1 MKDARVRWM
10 WVGVGLALS
19 MVGSVMA
26 EDFIPRRQSQPPGP
40 PLSPQDAIK
49 KMTVPEGF
57 SVELVASEPDLVNPV
72 SMTFDE
78 QGRVWVTESFEYPR
92 REPGPGRD
100 RIKVLEDTDGD
111 GRMDKTTIFAEGLN
125 IPSGIAVGHGGVWV
139 ANAPD
144 ILFMQDTDG
153 DLKAD
158 TSQVVVTGFGRFDTH
173 ELPNS
178 FTWGPDGYLYGLN
191 GVFNACHVKYPADSP
206 HAKSNPDGFRF
217 TCALFRIHP
226 KTWEFE
232 VFCEGTSNPWGV
244 AFNPVGDAFI
254 SACVIDHLWH
264 LTESGYYHRQG
275 GPYPPHTW
283 KLESIVKH
291 KHQMAAYCG
300 IEYYDSHAYPE
311 EYRGHLYMGNIHGGC
326 INVDTLEDRGA
337 TYFAKPRPDFLT
349 ANDVWFMPVDQKTG
363 PDGSLYVL
371 DWYDRYHCYQDA
383 NRDPAG
389 IDRLNGRLYRI
400 RYENT
405 PRAKAFDLADETDLQ
420 LIERLKSENGF
431 FAATSQRILSERL
444 AEPNT
449 RTSLQTRRELQKLAL
464 TDSTNDKVRLRA
476 VFALVGSHR
485 LDPKFHQ
492 QLLSHSN
499 PEVRKWGVRAA
510 GNFGA
515 IAPNVEAEL
524 AKMVH
529 GEESPRVQVQLAIA
543 AAKLE
548 CLPTV
553 PTLTTVL
560 DRCGED
566 QLIPHIVWQNLL
578 PHLQQDADVY
588 FTQAAQ
594 SKFADSKNVIA
605 LLPRVLDVAISD
617 RTPNLSGVSKLV
629 GSLVRAEQFDA
640 ARLCLE
646 RIADRVQSGEIN
658 DRELNNI
665 RQDLQPEF
673 ETIWQAD
680 NHSLTFITKVIATLW
695 KDQSATEDI
704 RAIFA
709 NPTAPVHRRAQA
721 LQALVAVQESHLPSD
736 VAVIL
741 NQPKRNPQ
749 ELREAV
755 LVSLGRLQ
763 SNEIADVLLASWP
776 KLEPVLQPKVVELL
790 TQRPNW
796 AKQLLAAIGQE
807 KIPANVLNIN
817 QVRRLMATGNEEL
830 AESIRKH
837 WGIVREGRDP
847 AREQLIN
854 QWKQKIQAGKGDAI
868 AGRVVFNK
876 LCGQCHQIY
885 GEGKEVGPDITRN
898 GRSSLEQLL
907 SNVFDPSLVIGA
919 DYRAVTVATVDGRL
933 VTGLLVED
941 SPTRVVL
948 KIQGGKQEVIARD
961 DVAAQKVSP
970 VSLMP
975 EGLEKQL
982 KPQEMRDLFEFL
994 MLDRPPEDPKAKRLP
1009 ISTANR

>member
-1 MKDARVRWM
+1 MQDARVGWL
-10 WVGVGLALS
+10 WGGVGLVLS
-19 MVGSVMA
+19 FVGSVMA
-26 EDFIPRRQSQPPGP
+26 DDFIPRRQSQPPGP
-40 PLSPQDAIK
+40 PLSPQDAIQ
-49 KMTVPEGF
+49 KMTVPDGF
-57 SVELVASEPDLVNPV
+57 AVELVASEPDLVNPV

-111 GRMDKTTIFAEGLN
+111 GRMDKTTIFADGLN

-139 ANAPD
+139 ANAPNL
-144 ILFMQDTDG
+144 LFMQDTDG

-158 TSQVVVTGFGRFDTH
+158 TSQVVVTGFGRYDTH

-178 FTWGPDGYLYGLN
+178 LTWGPDGYLYGLN
-191 GVFNACHVKYPADSP
+191 GVFNASHVKYPANSP
-206 HAKSNPDGFRF
+206 HAKDNPNGFRF

-264 LTESGYYHRQG
+264 LTETGYYHRQG

-283 KLESIVKH
+283 KLGSIVKH

-300 IEYYDSHAYPE
+300 IEYYDSDAYPE

-326 INVDTLEDRGA
+326 VNVDTLEDRGA

-383 NRDPAG
+383 NRDPKG
-389 IDRLNGRLYRI
+389 IDRLKGRLYRV
-400 RYENT
+400 RYKNT
-405 PRAKAFDLADETDLQ
+405 PRPAPFNLAEETDTQ
-420 LIERLKSENGF
+420 LIKRLHGNNGF
-431 FAATSQRILSERL
+431 FASVAQRILSERL
-444 AEPNT
+444 SDPQSSLANHT
-449 RTSLQTRRELQKLAL
+449 RKRLREVVLDEVSQ
-464 TDSTNDKVRLRA
+464 KVRMRA
-476 VFALVGSHR
+476 VFALIGSHR
-485 LDPKFHQ
+485 LDPKFHLE
-492 QLLSHSN
+492 LLSHQD

-510 GNFGA
+510 GNLGSVA
-515 IAPNVEAEL
+515 AEVDDRL
-524 AKMVH
+524 ADMVST
-529 GEESPRVQVQLAIA
+529 EDSPRVQLQLAIA
-543 AAKLE
+543 AAKLDR
-548 CLPTV
+548 LSTM
-553 PTLTTVL
+553 PTLMRVL
-560 DRCGED
+560 DRCGD
-566 QLIPHIVWQNLL
+566 DPLIPHIVWQNLL
-578 PHLQQDADVY
+578 PQLQNDANLY
-588 FTQAAQ
+588 FSLA
-594 SKFADSKNVIA
+594 SNSNYADSRNVIG

-617 RTPNLSGVSKLV
+617 KTPNLVGVSNLV
-629 GSLVRAEQFDA
+629 GSLIRAEQFDA

-646 RIADRVQSGEIN
+646 RIVNRVQSGEIEN
-658 DRELNNI
+658 RELKLI
-665 RQDLQPEF
+665 RRDLQAEF
-673 ETIWQAD
+673 EKIWQTDQAQ
-680 NHSLTFITKVIATLW
+680 LAFITKRMAALW
-695 KDQSATEDI
+695 GDQLARKDVRDVFTNSTASA
-704 RAIFA
+704 
-709 NPTAPVHRRAQA
+709 RRRTQA
-721 LQALVAVQESHLPSD
+721 LQTLVAVQDVELPQNLAT
-736 VAVIL
+736 VL
-741 NQPKRNPQ
+741 KHPERNSF
-749 ELREAV
+749 EFREAV

-763 SNEIADVLLASWP
+763 SDEIASVLLSSWP
-776 KLEPVLQPKVVELL
+776 KLEPVLQPKAIELL
-790 TQRPNW
+790 TQRPSW
-796 AKQLLAAIGQE
+796 AKQLLAAIGEE
-807 KIPANVLNIN
+807 KVSANVLNVN
-817 QVRRLMATGNEEL
+817 QVRRLMATGDEEL
-830 AESIRKH
+830 AESIRQH
-837 WGIVREGRDP
+837 WGVVRDGRDP
-847 AREQLIN
+847 AREQLIEE
-854 QWKQKIQAGKGDAI
+854 WKQKIQAGKGDPK
-868 AGRVVFNK
+868 AGRVVFHK

-941 SPTRVVL
+941 SPTRIVL

-982 KPQEMRDLFEFL
+982 KPQELLDLFEFL
-994 MLDRPPEDPKAKRLP
+994 MLDRPPEDPEAKRLP
-1009 ISTANR
+1009 VSTTNR

>member
-1 MKDARVRWM
+1 MQDARVGRM
-10 WVGVGLALS
+10 WAGVGLALG
-19 MVGSVMA
+19 MIGSAVA
-26 EDFIPRRQSQPPGP
+26 DDFIPRRQSQPPGP
-40 PLSPQDAIK
+40 PLSPQAAIQ

-57 SVELVASEPDLVNPV
+57 SVELVACEPDLVNPV
-72 SMTFDE
+72 AMTFDE
-78 QGRVWVTESFEYPR
+78 QGRVWVTESLEYPR
-92 REPGPGRD
+92 RQPGPGRD

-144 ILFMQDTDG
+144 ILFLQDTDG

-158 TSQVVVTGFGRFDTH
+158 RSQVVVTGFGRFDTH

-191 GVFNACHVKYPADSP
+191 GVFNASHVKYPANSP
-206 HAKSNPDGFRF
+206 HAKDNPNGFRF

-244 AFNPVGDAFI
+244 AFNPVGDAFV

-283 KLESIVKH
+283 KLGSIVQH

-300 IEYYDSHAYPE
+300 IEYYDSDVYPE

-337 TYFAKPRPDFLT
+337 TYFAEPRPDFLT

-389 IDRLNGRLYRI
+389 IDRLNGRLYRV

-405 PRAKAFDLADETDLQ
+405 PRATAFNLAEETDQQ
-420 LIERLKSENGF
+420 LIKRLHGNNGF
-431 FAATSQRILSERL
+431 YVKVAQRILSERL
-444 AEPNT
+444 SDPKSSLSNGT
-449 RTSLQTRRELQKLAL
+449 RTRLREIVMNEVSQ
-464 TDSTNDKVRLRA
+464 KVRMRA

-485 LDPKFHQ
+485 LDPTFHS
-492 QLLSHSN
+492 QLLSHDD
-499 PEVRKWGVRAA
+499 PEVRKWAVRAA
-510 GNFGA
+510 GNMGA
-515 IAPNVEAEL
+515 VASEVESQL
-524 AKMVH
+524 ARLVQR
-529 GEESPRVQVQLAIA
+529 ENSPRVQVQLAITA
-543 AAKLE
+543 PKLDG
-548 CLPTV
+548 LATV
-553 PTLTTVL
+553 PTLMSVL
-560 DRCGED
+560 DRCGD
-566 QLIPHIVWQNLL
+566 DPLIPHIVWQNLL
-578 PHLQQDADVY
+578 PHLQDDANLY
-588 FTQAAQ
+588 FSLAAQ
-594 SKFADSKNVIA
+594 SKFAESKNVIA
-605 LLPRVLDVAISD
+605 LLPRVLDVAISEK
-617 RTPNLSGVSKLV
+617 TPNLVGVSGLV
-629 GSLVRAEQFDA
+629 GSLIRAEQFDA

-646 RIADRVQSGEIN
+646 RIADRVQSGEIE
-658 DRELNNI
+658 DRELASI
-665 RQDLQPEF
+665 RRDLQAEF

-680 NHSLTFITKVIATLW
+680 NHPLRFITKLMATMW
-695 KDQSATEDI
+695 KDPAATEDV
-704 RAIFA
+704 RDVFTDASA
-709 NPTAPVHRRAQA
+709 TVDRRTQA
-721 LQALVAVQESHLPSD
+721 LQALVAVQESRLPSD
-736 VAVIL
+736 VAAIL
-741 NQPKRNPQ
+741 NQPKRHPLK
-749 ELREAV
+749 LREAV

-763 SNEIADVLLASWP
+763 SDEIANVLLTSWL
-776 KLEPVLQPKVVELL
+776 KLEPVSQPKVIELL
-790 TQRPNW
+790 TQRPSW
-796 AKQLLAAIGQE
+796 AKQLLAAIGEEQ
-807 KIPANVLNIN
+807 IPANVLNVN
-817 QVRRLMATGNEEL
+817 QVRRLMLTGDEEL
-830 AESIRKH
+830 AESIRRH
-837 WGIVREGRDP
+837 WGVVRDGRDP
-847 AREQLIN
+847 AREKLIN
-854 QWKQKIQAGKGDAI
+854 EWKQKIQAGEGDAI

-919 DYRAVTVATVDGRL
+919 DYRAVTVATADGRL

-941 SPTRVVL
+941 SPTRIVL

-961 DVAAQKVSP
+961 DVAAQKISP

-982 KPQEMRDLFEFL
+982 KPQELLDLFEFL
-994 MLDRPPEDPKAKRLP
+994 MLDRPPEDPQAKRLP
-1009 ISTANR
+1009 ISTSNR